1 MRTLREAIRWGGFV
15 CLALV
20 GSMALDASV
29 GNGSAEAKEV
39 RLATLRLP
47 GDAAASPS
55 DKAADAKSC
64 SHCCERCITYRHH
77 NTMRKTCCGCEEAVK
92 TCLKVTDPCCGCC
105 VEIPICLP
113 ACCKG
118 EPKVCCHAGLMGRDV
133 VTYEWCCGYKVRVV
147 FDRCGDVTVHSHG
160 R

>member
-1 MRTLREAIRWGGFV
+1 MRTLRDMVRFGSLV
-15 CLALV
+15 CVALV
-20 GSMALDASV
+20 GACGLGVSMGATELQ
-29 GNGSAEAKEV
+29 AKEV
-39 RLATLRLP
+39 RVVSLRLQ

-55 DKAADAKSC
+55 DKVEAKAC
-64 SHCCERCITYRHH
+64 SHCADHCITYRHH
-77 NTMRKTCCGCEEAVK
+77 NTLRKTCCGCEESVK
-92 TCLKVTDPCCGCC
+92 TTLKVTDPCCCCC

-118 EPKVCCHAGLMGRDV
+118 EPKVCCQKGLMGRNV

-147 FDRCGDVTVHSHG
+147 FERCGDITVHSYG